1 MSEFRSGYVCIAG
14 RPNVGKST
22 LLNSILGDKI
32 AIVTEKPQ
40 TTRKR
45 LIGIKNLENAQI
57 VFIDTPGIHRPRHK
71 LGEFMVKEAKEALKD
86 VDLVVFMV
94 EASEDIHPDDTEII
108 EILKKINKPV
118 ILAINK
124 IDRIKK
130 PELLPLIERY
140 STLFN
145 FKEII
150 PISALYNDGIDR
162 LLKLI
167 VENLPEG
174 PPYYP
179 PDIVTDQME
188 RFIVSELI
196 REQVMLHTGEEVPHS
211 VAVEVT
217 GWTER
222 ENGVINI
229 QANIYVERDTQKGII
244 IGKGGERLKS
254 IGTEARKNIEAFLKR
269 RIFLELWVKVKAKWR
284 DNVHVLRELGF
295 N

>member
-45 LIGIKNLENAQI
+45 LMGIKNLENAQI

-94 EASEDIHPDDTEII
+94 EASEDIHPGDMEII
-108 EILKKINKPV
+108 DILKKINKPV

-124 IDRIKK
+124 IDMIKK
-130 PELLPLIERY
+130 PQLLPMIERY

-150 PISALYNDGIDR
+150 PVSALYNDGIDR
-162 LLKLI
+162 LLNLI
-167 VENLPEG
+167 VENLPVG

-179 PDIVTDQME
+179 PDIVTDQIE

-211 VAVEVT
+211 VAVEVIK
-217 GWTER
+217 WNER
-222 ENGVINI
+222 ENGIINI
-229 QANIYVERDTQKGII
+229 QANIYVERDSQKGII
-244 IGKGGERLKS
+244 IGKGGDRLRS

-295 N
+295 K